1 MLLYL
6 KKLFFKIKREELT
19 MKNYIRKQFS
29 MSESVLT
36 ITRISNTM
44 TLIKQ
49 KFEREYKIIVF

>member
-49 KFEREYKIIVF
+49 QFEREYKIIVF

>member
-6 KKLFFKIKREELT
+6 KKLFFKKKREELT
-19 MKNYIRKQFS
+19 MKNYIRKQFT
-29 MSESVLT
+29 MSQSVLT

-49 KFEREYKIIVF
+49 QFEREYKIIVF